1 MCNNKT
7 VINQCTLKIK
17 IQYQTIFML
26 VFHSRKQKTAL
37 LFLGLIL
44 AGSRI
49 GAQQLNR
56 TEPIWWFGESAA
68 ANLNYYRGTT
78 QMLNENV
85 TVPTAFHKGS
95 GVKPYFSLLTEYRP
109 NKKWGGMLNIA
120 YDNRGGKFDDVVAP
134 CNCPAELKTNI
145 SYIAIEPSLRLAPF
159 ASSFYIFAGPTIS
172 YNVAKSFTY
181 KQEKQED
188 RTADWSNVH
197 KTAFSAQAGAGIDL
211 MLSAPSNT
219 TQVSLSPFVSF
230 LTDLGHEPRANQTW
244 SFYTVRAGVALKIGS
259 RKRKKD
265 IPSTVEEQKVNFSVR
280 APRLVSPNRPVKE
293 TFPLCNSVFFN
304 MGSVEIPGRY
314 LMLNSAQAKAF
325 REEELQDS
333 QPANLNSGRSSR
345 QLAVYHNIL
354 NILGDRLRS
363 NPKSTITL
371 VGASD
376 KNPAEGKQMAEKI
389 KDYLVETFNIGASR
403 IITEGRDKPLIP
415 SEQPDAKKELSLLR
429 EGDRRVDIISTSNE
443 LLMQVGGSAS
453 PFLKPV
459 QIEAIQQDPLDSH
472 VIFNA
477 LGASEL
483 LKSWTI
489 EVTDEKGAV
498 QHYGP
503 FTKDQASV
511 PGKTILGN
519 DKQGNYKVVMLGESN
534 TGKTVKAES
543 SVSLL
548 KTDDEKQVG
557 RRYSILFDFDKSK
570 SISTYESF
578 LTNVVVPLIPENGT
592 VIIHGHSDVIGEEN
606 YNVSLSLERAVGAQK
621 IMEAALL
628 KAGKKGVNFETFGFG
643 EDTGMAP
650 FENNLPEERFYN
662 RTVIIDIVPQK

>member
-1 MCNNKT
+1 
-7 VINQCTLKIK
+7 
-17 IQYQTIFML
+17 ML
-26 VFHSRKQKTAL
+26 VFHSTKQKASL
-37 LFLGLIL
+37 LFLGIIL
-44 AGSRI
+44 AGSTI
-49 GAQQLNR
+49 EAQQVKR

-78 QMLNENV
+78 QMLNGDV
-85 TVPTAFHKGS
+85 TVPTAFHKGA

-109 NKKWGGMLNIA
+109 NKKWGGILNIA

-134 CNCPAELKTNI
+134 CNCPADLKTNI

-159 ASSFYIFAGPTIS
+159 ASSFYIFAGPTLS

-188 RTADWSNVH
+188 RTGDWSNVH
-197 KTAFSAQAGAGIDL
+197 KTAFSAQAGAGVDL
-211 MLSAPSNT
+211 MLSDPSNT

-244 SFYTVRAGVALKIGS
+244 SFYTVRAGVAVKIGS
-259 RKRKKD
+259 RKRKKE
-265 IPSTVEEQKVNFSVR
+265 IALTVAEEKINFSVR
-280 APRLVSPNRPVKE
+280 APKLVSPNRPVKE

-304 MGSVEIPGRY
+304 MGSVEIPERY
-314 LMLNSAQAKAF
+314 VMLNSAQAEAF
-325 REEELQDS
+325 REEQLQDS
-333 QPANLNSGRSSR
+333 QPANLSNGRSSR

-363 NPKSTITL
+363 NSKSTITL
-371 VGASD
+371 VGSSD

-389 KDYLVETFNIGASR
+389 KDYLVANFSIDASR

-443 LLMQVGGSAS
+443 LLMQVGGNTS
-453 PFLKPV
+453 FLKPV
-459 QIEAIQQDPLDSH
+459 QIKAIQEDPLDSH

-477 LGASEL
+477 LGASDL

-489 EVTDEKGAV
+489 EVTDEKGAI
-498 QHYGP
+498 QHFGP

-519 DKQGNYKVVMLGESN
+519 DKQGNYKIVMLGESIS
-534 TGKTVKAES
+534 GKLVKAES

-548 KTDDEKQVG
+548 KTDDEKQEG

-592 VIIHGHSDVIGEEN
+592 VVIHGHSDIIGEEK
-606 YNVSLSLERAVGAQK
+606 YNVSLSYERAIGAQK

-628 KAGKKGVNFETFGFG
+628 KTGIKDVNFETFGFG
-643 EDTGMAP
+643 EDAGMAP
-650 FENNLPEERFYN
+650 FENSLPEERFYN
-662 RTVIIDIVPQK
+662 RTVIIDIVPHK

>member
-26 VFHSRKQKTAL
+26 VFHSRTQKTAL

-49 GAQQLNR
+49 EAQQLKR
-56 TEPIWWFGESAA
+56 TEPIWWFGESEA

-159 ASSFYIFAGPTIS
+159 ASSFYIFAGPTLS

-188 RTADWSNVH
+188 RTGDWSNVH

-230 LTDLGHEPRANQTW
+230 LTDLGHEPRANQSW

-259 RKRKKD
+259 HKSKKD
-265 IPSTVEEQKVNFSVR
+265 IPSTVAEQKINFSVR
-280 APRLVSPNRPVKE
+280 APRLVSPNRQVKE
-293 TFPLCNSVFFN
+293 TFPLRNSVFFN

-314 LMLNSAQAKAF
+314 VMLNSAQAKAF
-325 REEELQDS
+325 REEELQDN
-333 QPANLNSGRSSR
+333 QPANLNNGRSSR

-371 VGASD
+371 
-376 KNPAEGKQMAEKI
+376 
-389 KDYLVETFNIGASR
+389 
-403 IITEGRDKPLIP
+403 
-415 SEQPDAKKELSLLR
+415 
-429 EGDRRVDIISTSNE
+429 
-443 LLMQVGGSAS
+443 
-453 PFLKPV
+453 
-459 QIEAIQQDPLDSH
+459 
-472 VIFNA
+472 
-477 LGASEL
+477 
-483 LKSWTI
+483 
-489 EVTDEKGAV
+489 
-498 QHYGP
+498 
-503 FTKDQASV
+503 
-511 PGKTILGN
+511 
-519 DKQGNYKVVMLGESN
+519 
-534 TGKTVKAES
+534 
-543 SVSLL
+543 
-548 KTDDEKQVG
+548 
-557 RRYSILFDFDKSK
+557 
-570 SISTYESF
+570 
-578 LTNVVVPLIPENGT
+578 
-592 VIIHGHSDVIGEEN
+592 
-606 YNVSLSLERAVGAQK
+606 
-621 IMEAALL
+621 
-628 KAGKKGVNFETFGFG
+628 
-643 EDTGMAP
+643 
-650 FENNLPEERFYN
+650 
-662 RTVIIDIVPQK
+662 